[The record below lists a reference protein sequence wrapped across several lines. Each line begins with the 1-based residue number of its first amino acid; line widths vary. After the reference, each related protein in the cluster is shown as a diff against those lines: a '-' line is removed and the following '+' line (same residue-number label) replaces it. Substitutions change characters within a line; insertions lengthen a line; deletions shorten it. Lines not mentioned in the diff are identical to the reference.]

1 MRIKLICIENGSCYK
16 ASDTV
21 FYVNINQV
29 YYSVRA
35 NKAGYD
41 RPPPGELYRI
51 EDENG
56 LYMGLVNKKNFMK
69 FGDFRQ
75 MRIDKI
81 LEE

>member
-1 MRIKLICIENGSCYK
+1 MCIENGYCLQ
-16 ASDTV
+16 V
-21 FYVNINQV
+21 GNNVNINQV

-41 RPPPGELYRI
+41 KPPPGELYRI

-56 LYMGLVNKKNFMK
+56 LYMGLVNKKFFMK